1 MHMTPEQSQDL
12 KIGTRVCFNGVR
24 SDGGTVTASQLRY
37 LTIKWD
43 DGHQSFTGHNEMKR
57 IDLVL
62 VRDAEAT
69 KRKRKP
75 DDL

>member
-1 MHMTPEQSQDL
+1 MTPEQSEDL

-43 DGHQSFTGHNEMKR
+43 DGHQSFTGHKEMKR

-62 VRDAEAT
+62 ARDPEAT
-69 KRKRKP
+69 KRKRKSN
-75 DDL
+75 DL